1 MSVNVDRKLF
11 QNYYLVFIMII
22 SAEFVSTTIGL
33 HGFSGKIIISVNQR
47 YTFSEIFEQDILPK
61 FQFSS
66 PTQPTLTGVKISSDG
81 TNWTVID
88 ENLQHGNA
96 TEILSG
102 FSCKYVRFY
111 GETSETGNG
120 VDDDSPV
127 PTTSKNAFDVLMSA
141 QSRRERRLPE
151 KKNKR

>member
-1 MSVNVDRKLF
+1 
-11 QNYYLVFIMII
+11 MII
-22 SAEFVSTTIGL
+22 SAEFVSTTVGL

-88 ENLQHGNA
+88 EKLQHENA

-111 GETSETGNG
+111 GETSGNG
-120 VDDDSPV
+120 VDNDSQV
-127 PTTSKNAFDVLMSA
+127 PTTSKNTFDVLMSA
-141 QSRRERRLPE
+141 QSQRGRKLPE